1 MNPLTLS
8 IIGLYKTGGHPAPG
22 LVASPHTGHGVDGRT
37 QSVPHARAVVT
48 DGIVGPTQCLRSLGA
63 SFVTASAALSARCR
77 LSARTSSPWCPVRV
91 ARLVI
96 ANNRAWL
103 VDD

>member
-8 IIGLYKTGGHPAPG
+8 IIGLYKTAVIRRRGSW
-22 LVASPHTGHGVDGRT
+22 SPHAGHGVDGRT